1 MQRTVTLVDESGVPT
16 GTADLGKAHDGEGML
31 HRAFSAYVFRQ
42 AWAEILIQR
51 RAPQKRLWAGF
62 WANTCCSHPFE
73 HESPADAA
81 GRRLRE
87 ELGLS
92 CALRPVGTL
101 LYHAIDPSG
110 RGAEYEHVTLLV
122 GQADPGA
129 RVCPDPA
136 EVSEY
141 RWADVAGLLR
151 EMAAGDA
158 PARFAPWFLLGLP
171 AVLKRHVPGDG

>member
-1 MQRTVTLVDESGVPT
+1 MQRTVTLVDESGLPT

-51 RAPQKRLWAGF
+51 RAPGKRLWAGF

-73 HESPADAA
+73 HESPAGAA
-81 GRRLRE
+81 ERRLCE

-101 LYHAIDPSG
+101 IYHAIDPSG
-110 RGAEYEHVTLLV
+110 RGAEHEHVTLLA
-122 GQADPGA
+122 GQADPA
-129 RVCPDPA
+129 TAVHPDPA

-141 RWADVAGLLR
+141 R
-151 EMAAGDA
+151 
-158 PARFAPWFLLGLP
+158 
-171 AVLKRHVPGDG
+171 